1 MWYIRE
7 CAIDRKASFAE
18 IGSHRNLQS
27 LISSFLKE
35 SCLCNKRTW
44 HLWTMYCA
52 RCLPSVKWRYALGCV
67 PAVVS
72 KVDDSDNVWR
82 RYAVQCL
89 VLATQAFFFFTL
101 SCICVCLYFVGLL
114 PIAQSTPSQVRGAWR
129 TPVIVVSC
137 SSVWSW
143 TAGGVG
149 GGGGDGARCCC
160 GGSSALLSVSVAV
173 LRFLLVALCFFLLV
187 CKWYWN
193 ANREKYWC

>member
-89 VLATQAFFFFTL
+89 VLATQAFFFLYSFL
-101 SCICVCLYFVGLL
+101 HMCLF
-114 PIAQSTPSQVRGAWR
+114 IFRR
-129 TPVIVVSC
+129 PVVHCPVDA
-137 SSVWSW
+137 V
-143 TAGGVG
+143 T
-149 GGGGDGARCCC
+149 GARGVKDSGNCSVLQQRLELDRRRGGRGRGWRGEMLLWRIIRASLCFCCC
-160 GGSSALLSVSVAV
+160 VKVSPCRALLFSFG
-173 LRFLLVALCFFLLV
+173 L
-187 CKWYWN
+187 
-193 ANREKYWC
+193 